1 MSNVQNSETKQS
13 RRRFI
18 KRTGSAS
25 LLAALPSTAAWGN
38 GLLAGSIVASG
49 HGSDYSGGTDIAT
62 LSPKKW
68 KNEAYPWPNLDPNAT
83 FFSVFNGVPLG
94 NLKDSNGNALSLA
107 QLQQIKCIDILNKPG
122 GNGTGNDDRLGGPG
136 NVNKFLVLTYLNA
149 VHHGLSFGGEL
160 INFPVVQT
168 RLSMIDDARGLF
180 ASDAAFA
187 DYLYGLASN
196 GNGGSLGVEL
206 KSFLNSHRA

>member
-18 KRTGSAS
+18 KRTGTAS

-49 HGSDYSGGTDIAT
+49 NGSDYSGGGTIAI
-62 LSPKKW
+62 LSPGKW
-68 KNEAYPWPNLDPNAT
+68 KNQAFPWPNLNPDAT
-83 FFSVFNGVPLG
+83 FFSVFGGVPFG
-94 NLKDSNGNALSLA
+94 TLKDSDGNTLSLT
-107 QLQQIKCIDILNKPG
+107 QLQQIKCIDILRNPG
-122 GNGTGNDDRLGGPG
+122 GNGTGSNDKLGGPS
-136 NVNKFLVLTYLNA
+136 NVNEFLVQTYLNA

-160 INFPVVQT
+160 INFPVIQT
-168 RLSMIDDARGLF
+168 RLSMMDDARGLF

-196 GNGGSLGVEL
+196 GNEGALGAEL
-206 KSFLNSHRA
+206 SAFLNANHA